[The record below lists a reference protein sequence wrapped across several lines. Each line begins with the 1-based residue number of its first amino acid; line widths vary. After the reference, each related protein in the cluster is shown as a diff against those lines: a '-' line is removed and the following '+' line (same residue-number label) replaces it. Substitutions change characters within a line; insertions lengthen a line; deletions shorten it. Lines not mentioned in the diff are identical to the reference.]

1 MSFAGPRSAPVRAVL
16 ASSILP
22 HFLVVRRTIFTVA
35 PRTSGSRADGGQ
47 WNDGWGLVWH
57 NEEAQMRCGAGPK
70 GRFRPLQ
77 RWQDPSSAGQLG
89 PSVALNHDWL
99 VDS

>member
-1 MSFAGPRSAPVRAVL
+1 M
-16 ASSILP
+16 
-22 HFLVVRRTIFTVA
+22 
-35 PRTSGSRADGGQ
+35 Q
-47 WNDGWGLVWH
+47 
-57 NEEAQMRCGAGPK
+57 CGAGPK
-70 GRFRPLQ
+70 GRFRLLQECHWPGWQ